1 MPRWPEKK
9 LDATDQELPRDVTI
23 DLPTSGKL
31 EVSGPIENDEIV
43 VAGRD
48 GLDNSYAA
56 ELAFLEEKV
65 DVMVHES
72 TDPNAEPIVHTAV
85 NGINQFF
92 PRGAVVTCKR
102 KFVEVLARSK
112 VTTFQT
118 KVVHEDGNV
127 YNRMHKQTGLR
138 YPFSIVRD
146 ENPKGATWLKSVLAA
161 QN

>member
-1 MPRWPEKK
+1 MPRWPTKET
-9 LDATDQELPRDVTI
+9 DATEQELPKDVSI

-31 EVSGPIENDEIV
+31 ELNGPIENDEIV

-72 TDPNAEPIVHTAV
+72 TDPNAEPIVQTAV

-92 PRGAVVTCKR
+92 PRGHVVTCKR
-102 KFVEVLARSK
+102 KFVEVLARAK
-112 VTTFQT
+112 VTSFQT
-118 KVVHEDGNV
+118 KVIHEDGNV
-127 YNRMHKQTGLR
+127 YNRLNKQTGLR
-138 YPFSIVRD
+138 YPFSVVRD
-146 ENPKGATWLKSVLAA
+146 DNPKGPTWLKGVLAA